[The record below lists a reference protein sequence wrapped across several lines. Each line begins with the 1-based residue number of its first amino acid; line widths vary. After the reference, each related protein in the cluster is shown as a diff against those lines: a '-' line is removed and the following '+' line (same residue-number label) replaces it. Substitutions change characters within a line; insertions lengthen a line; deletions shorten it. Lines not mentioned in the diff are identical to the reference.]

1 MNNTGPVCTLQDYY
15 YPSSRVS
22 EDFIQEYLDVANY
35 SDFPDDVLI
44 DFFCDGI
51 NQPLKSKLIC
61 EGPRSSL
68 SQFLDYALLCVGSSF
83 TVGVAEVERDT
94 ALNCVIAATPEH
106 THKMAAIAEPVHK
119 MAATTTTLCQVIAV
133 SHESSQVTVDLRESS
148 QITVDRHE
156 SSQVTVDRHESGHIT
171 ADLPESLH
179 ISAIQPE
186 SLHVSAHQ
194 PVSSRLCRAA
204 RVYYTQ
210 RFKVSPSSSLSGVQ
224 REDAPLVSARAAGIP
239 KSTHFSPPVPE
250 LIPLSEALP
259 MMGIALCCIWA
270 AYTTSEL
277 PQVMAPAAASP
288 VVAAYA
294 AEPPE
299 AAVLVS
305 SLCMVVAPK
314 NVLSTCHVAVKET
327 VTEHY
332 LSPGVT
338 TVEPPEVAASAA
350 EPPEVSVV
358 PSCESLLC
366 PVTAME
372 AICDSLSCPVTAME
386 AVCES
391 LSCPVTAMEAVCEP
405 LSCPVT
411 ATEVAFEHMLCSEP
425 ANVSNS
431 ELPVSVKEY
440 TVHLNCL
447 PWNPKLWMH
456 RQCCLSLLS
465 LCCLSLFPPDLRLCH
480 GFLPGL
486 LSCGG
491 LLLQSGGLLLRS
503 GSLLPRRGG
512 LLLGSGGLPLRRGGL
527 LLRSGGFL
535 LHLLRPGGLRSRLLR
550 PGGLRS
556 RPLRPGGL
564 QFHRLCP
571 GFPLCLSLQS
581 LHLHMDLALRPS
593 PCSTSAPPPSWIAL
607 ERLEAALWGGGSVTN
622 PVCGLPPDRH
632 QRSLTHHMDSCTTLL
647 LNVT

>member
-1 MNNTGPVCTLQDYY
+1 MCWLFIHCGCCRGGTRHRTQLCDRSHARAHSQNGGDSRARSQNGGHNNNTLSSNCCQSRVKPSHSWSSWVK
-15 YPSSRVS
+15 PNHSWSSRVKPS
-22 EDFIQEYLDVANY
+22 HSWSSRVRPHHRWSTRVSSHLSY
-35 SDFPDDVLI
+35 SARV
-44 DFFCDGI
+44 
-51 NQPLKSKLIC
+51 
-61 EGPRSSL
+61 SSRL
-68 SQFLDYALLCVGSSF
+68 SSPA
-83 TVGVAEVERDT
+83 R
-94 ALNCVIAATPEH
+94 
-106 THKMAAIAEPVHK
+106 
-119 MAATTTTLCQVIAV
+119 
-133 SHESSQVTVDLRESS
+133 
-148 QITVDRHE
+148 
-156 SSQVTVDRHESGHIT
+156 
-171 ADLPESLH
+171 
-179 ISAIQPE
+179 
-186 SLHVSAHQ
+186 
-194 PVSSRLCRAA
+194 VSSRLCRAA

-259 MMGIALCCIWA
+259 MMGIALCCVWA

-288 VVAAYA
+288 EVAAYA

-372 AICDSLSCPVTAME
+372 AVCDSLSCPVTAME

-535 LHLLRPGGLRSRLLR
+535 LHLLCPGGLRSRLLR

-607 ERLEAALWGGGSVTN
+607 ERLEAALWGGGLCHESGLWPSARSPPEVTHS
-622 PVCGLPPDRH
+622 PHGLLH
-632 QRSLTHHMDSCTTLL
+632 YTTVECHLRL
-647 LNVT
+647 HFP